1 MLLKRLGVVSRHL
14 PQSSPLF
21 FSSIPRIF
29 SRDIASTSTRNSN
42 SNENIMKLLY
52 PTSLVLD
59 TKLLEGFGAELHPYN
74 VKEPIPDQHTDADI
88 LITWVNSAAN
98 LSDAARRLTKVRWI
112 QSLAAGPNDV
122 LAAGFPSSVIV
133 TTGSGLHDRT
143 VAEHA
148 MGLLLTAARR
158 FDEMRE
164 FQLQRKWPGHL
175 GGAKPDRPKDRFTTL
190 RDAKILIWGY
200 GNIAKT
206 LAPHLTAWGATV
218 KGVARSAGVREGVEV
233 YAEDKLPELL
243 PQTDALVMI
252 LPGSESTKDVLNAE
266 RLKLLPKHAWV
277 VNVGRG
283 TSIDEEA
290 LADALEK
297 GELGGAALDVF
308 KTEPLPESSR
318 LWTTPNVLV
327 SPHAAGGRPQDAEAL
342 IAYNLRRFL
351 AGQELKNVVD
361 H

>member
-1 MLLKRLGVVSRHL
+1 
-14 PQSSPLF
+14 
-21 FSSIPRIF
+21 
-29 SRDIASTSTRNSN
+29 
-42 SNENIMKLLY
+42 MKLLY

-59 TKLLEGFGAELHPYN
+59 VKSLEGFSTQLHPYD
-74 VKEPIPDQHTDADI
+74 VHQPIPEEHTDAEI
-88 LITWVNSAAN
+88 LVTWTNSAAN
-98 LSDAARRLTKVRWI
+98 LSDAARRLSKLRWI

-122 LAAGFPSSVIV
+122 LAAGFPSSVLV

-175 GGAKPDRPKDRFTTL
+175 GGPQPDRPKDRFTTL
-190 RDAKILIWGY
+190 RGANVLIWGY

-206 LAPHLTAWGATV
+206 LAPHLAAWGATV
-218 KGVARSAGVREGVEV
+218 RGVARSAGVRDGVEV
-233 YAEDKLPELL
+233 YAEDALPELL
-243 PQTDALVMI
+243 QRTDALVMI
-252 LPGSESTKDVLNAE
+252 LPGSESTRDVLNAE

-290 LADALEK
+290 LADALER

-318 LWTTPNVLV
+318 LWTAPNLLV
-327 SPHAAGGRPQDAEAL
+327 SPHAAGGRPQEPEAL